1 MMSFSYSV
9 MYNGPWKIPLY
20 AYAVQ
25 YFFQL
30 HTYILHTYDQCEDK
44 FSRLFLLTLSVKAK
58 RISNLIVC
66 VLGWSTD
73 WGADRWIQGGI
84 LPLRQ
89 GWRRH
94 HHHQGVGNC
103 KFQQHSFINSSTNIK
118 QYRVAKANCWIIT
131 ADCNDVWT
139 SDVDS
144 FPTYCIWCNAMAGFD
159 KKTIIM

>member
-103 KFQQHSFINSSTNIK
+103 KYFTDKLSILSFLVFQRNSMSLF
-118 QYRVAKANCWIIT
+118 VWPLWSIT
-131 ADCNDVWT
+131 AVVSSSDSQELSLT
-139 SDVDS
+139 SS
-144 FPTYCIWCNAMAGFD
+144 QHFPV
-159 KKTIIM
+159 KSKLVLRE